1 MGFKWVS
8 RGFCKK
14 MKNNFSDVS
23 KLFQV
28 CVKDISKVDNGGLV
42 GVEGV

>member
-1 MGFKWVS
+1 MGFKWVC
-8 RGFCKK
+8 FKK
-14 MKNNFSDVS
+14 LKNNSNDVS

-42 GVEGV
+42 GLSVFK